1 MEDNKSEL
9 ESLTDSNSQDSDAEK
24 FGKRPDWVRLISTGT
39 IVLLYVIVH
48 IAWARSSTWKD
59 NLCGP
64 SGTFFITSYRNHLL
78 FYPLPESTNFP
89 PFSIRC
95 QSSSQWISW
104 PYLQISPYSSA
115 LHPRI
120 LENVQTGHTLGG
132 MFGRGILLPHWMVAG
147 SLIALLV
154 VSRVRRSFSFRAFL
168 VIVTM
173 ISVTLAYGVR
183 SDGWSNL
190 IRASKSIQPGD
201 SVSEVRAILGA
212 GTKTRGYRHL
222 FARRPLAF
230 HSLLEPN
237 LILKA
242 DEIPTERG
250 VDEAHFY
257 RKDHVNGLVLFF
269 RDGSLVEAFEYG
281 PSDSGD

>member
-1 MEDNKSEL
+1 M
-9 ESLTDSNSQDSDAEK
+9 
-24 FGKRPDWVRLISTGT
+24 
-39 IVLLYVIVH
+39 
-48 IAWARSSTWKD
+48 
-59 NLCGP
+59 
-64 SGTFFITSYRNHLL
+64 
-78 FYPLPESTNFP
+78 
-89 PFSIRC
+89 
-95 QSSSQWISW
+95 
-104 PYLQISPYSSA
+104 
-115 LHPRI
+115 
-120 LENVQTGHTLGG
+120 
-132 MFGRGILLPHWMVAG
+132 
-147 SLIALLV
+147 
-154 VSRVRRSFSFRAFL
+154 
-168 VIVTM
+168 
-173 ISVTLAYGVR
+173 
-183 SDGWSNL
+183 
-190 IRASKSIQPGD
+190 
-201 SVSEVRAILGA
+201 SEVRAILGA